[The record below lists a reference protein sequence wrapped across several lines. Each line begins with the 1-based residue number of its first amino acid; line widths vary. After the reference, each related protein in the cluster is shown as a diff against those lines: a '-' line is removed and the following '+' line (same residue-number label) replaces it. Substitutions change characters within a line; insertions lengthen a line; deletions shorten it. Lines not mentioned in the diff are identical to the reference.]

1 MAKKLNVPKKGTEKA
16 PEDAAPVVKSPRENM
31 QHPEERKRK
40 VYERTTISV
49 NPELY
54 KEFKAYAATNDTTVT
69 ALLEDAMRSILG
81 K

>member
-1 MAKKLNVPKKGTEKA
+1 MAKKLSVPKKGTEKA
-16 PEDAAPVVKSPRENM
+16 PEAVAPVKSPREMM

-69 ALLEDAMRSILG
+69 ALLEDAMMKILG